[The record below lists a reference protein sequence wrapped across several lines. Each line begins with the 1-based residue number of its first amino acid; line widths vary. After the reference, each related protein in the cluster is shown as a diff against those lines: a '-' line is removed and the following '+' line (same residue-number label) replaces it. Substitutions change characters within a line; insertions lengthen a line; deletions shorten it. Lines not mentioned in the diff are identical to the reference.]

1 MTSGH
6 LNPAIYAGVAGA
18 LAWGT
23 PVCAQALTVL
33 GQDVPLPS
41 ADNPATAF
49 VAGCAVG
56 ALVAS
61 GTSLAITR
69 ATSARGAAGERVS
82 NAPQVEASVSASDA
96 HFSASVRN
104 GARASAGERNATGHG
119 IASPTDDYADV
130 AEAYVRNRT
139 VTERMRARAKGVAG
153 VLSERLAASRMDG
166 IPVIERADGSVADMG
181 ESWWDEAL
189 ASREEERLG
198 AADVWTPEAAEPA
211 ATPAWG
217 QGRPQPQPQPQ
228 PVAPSWVEP
237 AERDYPAASPSAGVA
252 PVSHAGPAASAHRPS
267 QMPSRDLIAARVPS
281 LSDDGPQS
289 QGQRWGEERQD
300 LWAIALE
307 ALDERYQ
314 EQIDLGPEPDP
325 EPVFSDDLGGEH
337 TLDEPDGLERSTK
350 FMTFRPQAGHPEVTD
365 SESYVNLLIRQ
376 EFAKS
381 RSAHRLA
388 RKTFREHLKVIDGGT
403 GEEPTACLGAR
414 HLVAQA

>member
-61 GTSLAITR
+61 GTSLVITR
-69 ATSARGAAGERVS
+69 ATSAHGATGERVS
-82 NAPQVEASVSASDA
+82 NAPQVEVSASAGDT
-96 HFSASVRN
+96 HFSASTHG
-104 GARASAGERNATGHG
+104 GARALGARRDATGHS
-119 IASPTDDYADV
+119 AAPTADDYADV
-130 AEAYVRNRT
+130 AEAYVRSRT
-139 VTERMRARAKGVAG
+139 VTERMRARAKGVAS

-189 ASREEERLG
+189 ASREEERPG
-198 AADVWTPEAAEPA
+198 AAGARTSEVAESVAA
-211 ATPAWG
+211 PAWA
-217 QGRPQPQPQPQ
+217 QGQPQPQ

-237 AERDYPAASPSAGVA
+237 AERGFSGPSPMAGAAPANPAASPMAGVVA
-252 PVSHAGPAASAHRPS
+252 ATTRHAS

-281 LSDDGPQS
+281 LSDDGPQ
-289 QGQRWGEERQD
+289 GQRWDEEHQD
-300 LWAIALE
+300 LWAVALE

-325 EPVFSDDLGGEH
+325 EPVFSDDLGDER

-388 RKTFREHLKVIDGGT
+388 RKTFRKHLKVIDGGT
-403 GEEPTACLGAR
+403 GEEPTAYLGAR